1 MIASGT
7 NALAS
12 SIVLVCRPRPADAPI
27 ATRREFISALKKE
40 LPKALRTLQQGNIA
54 PVDLQQAAIG
64 PGMAV
69 FSRYR
74 QVVDPS
80 GKPLPVRAAL
90 GLINQALDE
99 VLSEQEG
106 DFDGDTRWAIT
117 WFEQHGLG
125 EGEYGSAETLSK
137 AKDTSVAVLQAA
149 GILQS
154 RAGKVRLLR
163 REELPSTGQQG
174 RSAWMVTQRLIKA
187 LQEGGEGQAAALLA
201 GIGQTAETAREL
213 AYRLYLTCERKGGLQ
228 EEAGA
233 YNGLVVA
240 WPEIARLA
248 GQQAMSPRQETLV

>member
-1 MIASGT
+1 
-7 NALAS
+7 
-12 SIVLVCRPRPADAPI
+12 
-27 ATRREFISALKKE
+27 
-40 LPKALRTLQQGNIA
+40 
-54 PVDLQQAAIG
+54 
-64 PGMAV
+64 
-69 FSRYR
+69 
-74 QVVDPS
+74 
-80 GKPLPVRAAL
+80 AL

-125 EGEYGSAETLSK
+125 EGDYGSAETLSK
-137 AKDTSVAVLQAA
+137 AKDTSVAVLQVA

-163 REELPSTGQQG
+163 REELPTNGQQG

-187 LQEGGEGQAAALLA
+187 LQEGGEGQAATLLA
-201 GIGQTAETAREL
+201 GIGPAAETAREL
-213 AYRLYLTCERKGGLQ
+213 AYRLYFTCERKGGLQ

-240 WPEIARLA
+240 WPELARLA
-248 GQQAMSPRQETLV
+248 DQRAAAPRQDAMV